1 MFNRTSFCT
10 KANCTSPLTGFPK
23 QESACTIHF
32 LWQLL
37 GPVFIH
43 CASLNPG
50 GPYSTLLMTHCLQ
63 TEADTV
69 YRLTNP
75 HLWKNNALVVQTSI
89 LTPMPLQRFSAY
101 KLLSACRKRCHH
113 IITRALF
120 TGWPLAQR
128 HLEDKTHLWEG
139 QWINCLKCTCF
150 SLLIP

>member
-69 YRLTNP
+69 YRLWQTRTYERTMLSWCRHPFSRPCRFRDLVLTNYCQRAEKDAIILLQGLCLLGD
-75 HLWKNNALVVQTSI
+75 LWPRDTLKTKPIYEKASG
-89 LTPMPLQRFSAY
+89 LTV
-101 KLLSACRKRCHH
+101 
-113 IITRALF
+113 
-120 TGWPLAQR
+120 
-128 HLEDKTHLWEG
+128 
-139 QWINCLKCTCF
+139 
-150 SLLIP
+150 